1 MAINWSAIDN
11 HSTRGRLVRL
21 PLRLLPSTT
30 VLTIRRGPAA
40 GMNWIVGG
48 GNHGCWLGTYEMA
61 KQAALERFVRPGMTV
76 YDIGAQA
83 GFYSLFF
90 SQLVGTTGRV
100 YAFEP
105 CAYEARYLLDH
116 IRLNNVAN
124 ICVIQ
129 AAVSERSGLTALT
142 FDRGQTQNA
151 ISDRSDAV
159 LQVPA
164 YSLDDRRLP
173 APALIKMDVEGA
185 ESAVLEGARRMLREH
200 RPVVFVALHGAE
212 QRRRCIELLETAG
225 YRVYELDGTP
235 LLDVS
240 ETDEIYGVPQR

>member
-1 MAINWSAIDN
+1 MS
-11 HSTRGRLVRL
+11 
-21 PLRLLPSTT
+21 
-30 VLTIRRGPAA
+30 
-40 GMNWIVGG
+40 WIVGS

-90 SQLVGTTGRV
+90 SHLVGATGKV

-116 IRLNNVAN
+116 IRLNNTPN
-124 ICVIQ
+124 IRVIQ
-129 AAVSERSGLTALT
+129 AALSERSGLAAMT

-151 ISDRSDAV
+151 LSDRSDAL

-164 YSLDDRRLP
+164 YSLDDLRLP
-173 APALIKMDVEGA
+173 PPALIKMDVEGA
-185 ESAVLEGARRMLREH
+185 ESAVLEGARRTLRDH
-200 RPVVFVALHGAE
+200 RPVVFVALHGVE
-212 QRRRCIELLETAG
+212 QRHRCIELLLQVG
-225 YRVYELDGTP
+225 YRLYELDGKP
-235 LLDVS
+235 LTDAS
-240 ETDEIYGVPQR
+240 ETDEIYALPQSQV

>member
-1 MAINWSAIDN
+1 M
-11 HSTRGRLVRL
+11 
-21 PLRLLPSTT
+21 
-30 VLTIRRGPAA
+30 TI
-40 GMNWIVGG
+40 
-48 GNHGCWLGTYEMA
+48 
-61 KQAALERFVRPGMTV
+61 

-90 SQLVGTTGRV
+90 SQLVGSTGRV

-124 ICVIQ
+124 VRVIQ
-129 AAVSERSGLTALT
+129 AAVSERSGLAALT

-164 YSLDDRRLP
+164 YSLDDLRLP
-173 APALIKMDVEGA
+173 PPALIKMDVEGA

-212 QRRRCIELLETAG
+212 QRRRCIEQLEKAG
-225 YRVYELDGTP
+225 YRLYELDGKP
-235 LLDVS
+235 LPDAP
-240 ETDEIYGVPQR
+240 ETDEIYALPQS

>member
-1 MAINWSAIDN
+1 
-11 HSTRGRLVRL
+11 
-21 PLRLLPSTT
+21 
-30 VLTIRRGPAA
+30 
-40 GMNWIVGG
+40 MNWIVGS

-61 KQAALERFVRPGMTV
+61 KQSALERFVRPGMTI

-90 SQLVGTTGRV
+90 SQLVGSTGRV

-124 ICVIQ
+124 VRVIQ
-129 AAVSERSGLTALT
+129 AAVSERSGLAALT

-164 YSLDDRRLP
+164 YSLDDLRLP
-173 APALIKMDVEGA
+173 PPALIKMDVEGA

-212 QRRRCIELLETAG
+212 QRRRCIEQLEKAG
-225 YRVYELDGTP
+225 YRLYELDGKP
-235 LLDVS
+235 LPDAP
-240 ETDEIYGVPQR
+240 ETDEIYALPQS